1 MNRRDFVTGLGSL
14 AASGVAVEALRGHA
28 AGEDVG
34 GFAANANPVGIVQS
48 NEAAT
53 GAGMTLGYLPRS
65 AAFISTWSPSSGE
78 ATIRERWG
86 RSNVRAAVQILG
98 FVAAAA
104 PTIERIDITV
114 NFALNEAPFF
124 APFYAWQYVDLPG
137 QHVKSSSPL
146 TFTASVPQAAG
157 IAAAYRLKS
166 AVSGVHASGS
176 LYYQIGGSGLGP
188 GIYGLAG
195 PSASTGLTPDWNQI
209 TWGEKAGSLAR
220 NDGMAI
226 DFDYVTLVVSPVHAA
241 G

>member
-14 AASGVAVEALRGHA
+14 AASGVAVEALRVHGTA
-28 AGEDVG
+28 DDAVN
-34 GFAANANPVGIVQS
+34 GFHVNANPVGVAQS

-65 AAFISTWSPSSGE
+65 AAFINTWSPSSE
-78 ATIRERWG
+78 ATVRERWG

-195 PSASTGLTPDWNQI
+195 PSAATGVAPDWNQI

>member
-1 MNRRDFVTGLGSL
+1 
-14 AASGVAVEALRGHA
+14 ALRRRGSGDDA
-28 AGEDVG
+28 PA
-34 GFAANANPVGIVQS
+34 GFATNANPVGIIQPNQTAS
-48 NEAAT
+48 S
-53 GAGMTLGYLPRS
+53 AGMTLGYLPRS
-65 AAFISTWSPSSGE
+65 AAFINTWSPAGD

-86 RSNVRAAVQILG
+86 RTNVRAAIQILG
-98 FVAAAA
+98 FVPSAS

-146 TFTASVPQAAG
+146 TFTANVPQAAG
-157 IAAAYRLKS
+157 IAAAFRLKS
-166 AVSGVHASGS
+166 AASGVHSSGS

-195 PSASTGLTPDWNQI
+195 PSATTGLTPDWSQI

-220 NDGMAI
+220 SDGMAV
-226 DFDYVTLVVSPVHAA
+226 DFDYVTLIVSPVRA

>member
-14 AASGVAVEALRGHA
+14 AATGVAAEAVRGHVSGDA
-28 AGEDVG
+28 ASS

-48 NEAAT
+48 NQAGT

-65 AAFISTWSPSSGE
+65 AAFVNTWSPAEQG
-78 ATIRERWG
+78 AIPGRWG
-86 RSNVRAAVQILG
+86 RTNLRAAIQILG
-98 FVAAAA
+98 FVPSST

-146 TFTASVPQAAG
+146 TFTANVPQAAG
-157 IAAAYRLKS
+157 IAAAFRLKS
-166 AVSGVHASGS
+166 AVTGVYSSGS
-176 LYYQIGGSGLGP
+176 LYYQIGGSGIGP

-195 PSASTGLTPDWNQI
+195 PSATTGLTPDWSQI

-220 NDGMAI
+220 SDGMAV
-226 DFDYVTLVVSPVHAA
+226 DFDYLTLIVSPVHA